1 MSQTLPAN
9 RQQQI
14 TIQKRQRYRHLI
26 EPFQGSVIFKRIRM
40 PYTKRKCIVIYFFF
54 QFPKNMALKRSNFS
68 VPPVAVQP
76 MAKKFYFG
84 MEKDDDENE
93 SRTSG
98 IDQDAQRIQTETIDK
113 FAASLMDADRSGV
126 RKSNG
131 SSVSSE
137 SAISYGVDDNDCL
150 ADADQDA
157 LPTASSIQVHMRP
170 TLPRRQFEIPRFSP
184 AAAWRTL
191 NEDVIIAPTTRIIP
205 TAYSSYETQSNDTVS
220 AIQSAPPPP
229 PAPSTSQEHR
239 IERHYREP
247 PAFGDNKSG
256 DSGISGDAALPC
268 DSPKGARAA
277 ETCTVTADES
287 LLGPFLSTWTPQQ
300 DLVDDDSSG
309 DEAND
314 DVSVDSD
321 TIAAKLTETP
331 SPTDD
336 DLTKYSNRGHIFSL
350 SLPRD
355 AHLANYN
362 DTALHVAATVP
373 TAAAVTFNSLQKLKR
388 TVSGAFGGGGGG
400 QPPPSSYRSDNWV
413 LSRSAP
419 TSIDSQFSEV
429 PPDTVDG
436 VTVSTGES
444 SAVAPTS
451 YHRRRPRQQEMGATT
466 TIQPPSFN
474 YLTSGKHVM
483 YLPDDEKNGH
493 VAAPA
498 STDHSY
504 TRKVDTRSRLMDTDA
519 SAHVQ
524 RQRQSLQDPPESSV
538 SMQLVSSKFHSQTI
552 HLIIQFLATQ
562 QSVQTPHLK
571 LSKNR
576 SGTGAG
582 NGNNN
587 SNTSGHHRFTFQ
599 STVRQI
605 ERRRLAERLSK
616 EAEHKEA
623 QRLSE
628 LEAMRRVEEEF
639 QRKRASEKA
648 SIRQQLRLYSIEA
661 AAAATST
668 SEEHSGNYNSLPIEW
683 QTVSK
688 TRTRMRL

>member
-1 MSQTLPAN
+1 
-9 RQQQI
+9 
-14 TIQKRQRYRHLI
+14 
-26 EPFQGSVIFKRIRM
+26 
-40 PYTKRKCIVIYFFF
+40 
-54 QFPKNMALKRSNFS
+54 
-68 VPPVAVQP
+68 

-84 MEKDDDENE
+84 MEKDDDDNE
-93 SRTSG
+93 SQSSC
-98 IDQDAQRIQTETIDK
+98 IEHSAQRIQTETIDK
-113 FAASLMDADRSGV
+113 FAASLMDADRSGLQ
-126 RKSNG
+126 KSNG

-150 ADADQDA
+150 AYADQDA
-157 LPTASSIQVHMRP
+157 LPIASTIQVHMRP

-191 NEDVIIAPTTRIIP
+191 NEDVITAPTTRIIP
-205 TAYSSYETQSNDTVS
+205 TSYSSYEAQSNDTVS
-220 AIQSAPPPP
+220 ALQSSPPPP
-229 PAPSTSQEHR
+229 PTPSTSQEHR

-277 ETCTVTADES
+277 ETSTVIADES
-287 LLGPFLSTWTPQQ
+287 VLGPFLPTWTPQQ
-300 DLVDDDSSG
+300 DLVDDESSG

-321 TIAAKLTETP
+321 TIAAKLAETQ

-355 AHLANYN
+355 AHLANYI
-362 DTALHVAATVP
+362 DTALHVAATVPP

-388 TVSGAFGGGGGG
+388 TVSGAFGGNG
-400 QPPPSSYRSDNWV
+400 QPSPSYRSDNWV

-429 PPDTVDG
+429 SPDTIDG
-436 VTVSTGES
+436 VTVSTGEVPI
-444 SAVAPTS
+444 SAAPIS

-466 TIQPPSFN
+466 TIQPPSFS

-483 YLPDDEKNGH
+483 YLPDDEKNGV
-493 VAAPA
+493 VAAA
-498 STDHSY
+498 STGDLSY
-504 TRKVDTRSRLMDTDA
+504 ARKVDSRSRLMDNDT
-519 SAHVQ
+519 SAHVIQ
-524 RQRQSLQDPPESSV
+524 IRQRQSLQDPPENSV
-538 SMQLVSSKFHSQTI
+538 AMQLVSFSFTSKYSILNPSFP
-552 HLIIQFLATQ
+552 TQ
-562 QSVQTPHLK
+562 QSVQIPLQK

-576 SGTGAG
+576 SGASSG
-582 NGNNN
+582 N
-587 SNTSGHHRFTFQ
+587 SNTTSGHHRFTFQ

-648 SIRQQLRLYSIEA
+648 SIRQQLRLYSMEA
-661 AAAATST
+661 AAATT
-668 SEEHSGNYNSLPIEW
+668 NTFEEHNGNYNSLPIEW
-683 QTVSK
+683 QTVSY
-688 TRTRMRL
+688 TRI

>member
-1 MSQTLPAN
+1 
-9 RQQQI
+9 
-14 TIQKRQRYRHLI
+14 
-26 EPFQGSVIFKRIRM
+26 
-40 PYTKRKCIVIYFFF
+40 
-54 QFPKNMALKRSNFS
+54 
-68 VPPVAVQP
+68 

-84 MEKDDDENE
+84 MEKGDDDND
-93 SRTSG
+93 SRTSD

-137 SAISYGVDDNDCL
+137 SAISYGVDEMDCL
-150 ADADQDA
+150 ADQDA
-157 LPTASSIQVHMRP
+157 LPTSNSIQVHMRP

-191 NEDVIIAPTTRIIP
+191 NEDVIIAPAARII
-205 TAYSSYETQSNDTVS
+205 TTSYSSYETPSNDMCS
-220 AIQSAPPPP
+220 AVQSPPPPP

-239 IERHYREP
+239 IECHYREP

-277 ETCTVTADES
+277 ETTDES
-287 LLGPFLSTWTPQQ
+287 VLGPFLTTWTPQQ

-309 DEAND
+309 DEPND

-321 TIAAKLTETP
+321 TIAAKLSEIQ

-362 DTALHVAATVP
+362 DTTLHVTANVP

-388 TVSGAFGGGGGG
+388 TVSGAFGGGGG
-400 QPPPSSYRSDNWV
+400 QTAPSYRSDNWV

-429 PPDTVDG
+429 QPDDG
-436 VTVSTGES
+436 VTVSTGEALPS
-444 SAVAPTS
+444 TTPTS

-483 YLPDDEKNGH
+483 YLPDDEKSGH
-493 VAAPA
+493 VVAAA
-498 STDHSY
+498 SNDHSY
-504 TRKVDTRSRLMDTDA
+504 MRKVDSRSKLLENDTFAQVQA
-519 SAHVQ
+519 S

-538 SMQLVSSKFHSQTI
+538 AMQLVSS
-552 HLIIQFLATQ
+552 
-562 QSVQTPHLK
+562 
-571 LSKNR
+571 
-576 SGTGAG
+576 
-582 NGNNN
+582 
-587 SNTSGHHRFTFQ
+587 TFI
-599 STVRQI
+599 S
-605 ERRRLAERLSK
+605 
-616 EAEHKEA
+616 
-623 QRLSE
+623 
-628 LEAMRRVEEEF
+628 
-639 QRKRASEKA
+639 
-648 SIRQQLRLYSIEA
+648 
-661 AAAATST
+661 
-668 SEEHSGNYNSLPIEW
+668 
-683 QTVSK
+683 
-688 TRTRMRL
+688 

>member
-1 MSQTLPAN
+1 M
-9 RQQQI
+9 
-14 TIQKRQRYRHLI
+14 
-26 EPFQGSVIFKRIRM
+26 E
-40 PYTKRKCIVIYFFF
+40 
-54 QFPKNMALKRSNFS
+54 FPSMRLQNVPIFS
-68 VPPVAVQP
+68 VPAVAVQP

-84 MEKDDDENE
+84 MEDDENE

-98 IDQDAQRIQTETIDK
+98 IDTDAQRIQTETIDK

-191 NEDVIIAPTTRIIP
+191 NEDVIAAPTSRIIP
-205 TAYSSYETQSNDTVS
+205 TSYSSYETTANDTAS
-220 AIQSAPPPP
+220 ALQSPPPAP
-229 PAPSTSQEHR
+229 AAPSTSQEHR

-268 DSPKGARAA
+268 DSPKGAR

-287 LLGPFLSTWTPQQ
+287 VLGPFLSTWTPQQ
-300 DLVDDDSSG
+300 DLVDDDSSA

-314 DVSVDSD
+314 DLSVDSD
-321 TIAAKLTETP
+321 TIAAKLAETQ

-336 DLTKYSNRGHIFSL
+336 DLTRYSNRGHIFSL

-355 AHLANYN
+355 AHLAQYN
-362 DTALHVAATVP
+362 DTAVHVAANVP

-388 TVSGAFGGGGGG
+388 TVSGAFGGGG
-400 QPPPSSYRSDNWV
+400 QPTPSYRSDNWV

-429 PPDTVDG
+429 SPDTADG
-436 VTVSTGES
+436 VTVSTGE
-444 SAVAPTS
+444 VAAAAAPIS

-483 YLPDDEKNGH
+483 YLPDDENN
-493 VAAPA
+493 AA
-498 STDHSY
+498 SSSDLSY
-504 TRKVDTRSRLMDTDA
+504 IRKLESRSRLLDNDT
-519 SAHVQ
+519 SAQVAQ
-524 RQRQSLQDPPESSV
+524 IRQRQSLQDPPENSGA
-538 SMQLVSSKFHSQTI
+538 MQLVSS
-552 HLIIQFLATQ
+552 A
-562 QSVQTPHLK
+562 
-571 LSKNR
+571 
-576 SGTGAG
+576 
-582 NGNNN
+582 
-587 SNTSGHHRFTFQ
+587 FTF
-599 STVRQI
+599 
-605 ERRRLAERLSK
+605 LS
-616 EAEHKEA
+616 
-623 QRLSE
+623 
-628 LEAMRRVEEEF
+628 
-639 QRKRASEKA
+639 
-648 SIRQQLRLYSIEA
+648 I
-661 AAAATST
+661 TS
-668 SEEHSGNYNSLPIEW
+668 
-683 QTVSK
+683 
-688 TRTRMRL
+688 